1 MYKHI
6 LIPTDGSPA
15 ARAAGLSG
23 IELARATGAKVTL
36 FYAAPAPTPV
46 VYKKLLPVGYMKPG
60 EHAVMIEK
68 TAQRYLA
75 VLEKAAGAAGVKYES
90 VHVTS
95 DFPAQAIVETAKK
108 RRCDLIH
115 IAPHSQS
122 GLSRLLLGSQTQKVL
137 AEAKIPVLVY
147 R

>member
-15 ARAAGLSG
+15 SRAAALSG
-23 IELARATGAKVTL
+23 IELAKVVGAKVTL

-46 VYKKLLPVGYMKPG
+46 IYKNLLPVGFAKPK
-60 EHAVMIEK
+60 EHAEMIEK

-75 VLEKAAGAAGVKYES
+75 TLEKAAQAAGVNYES

-95 DFPAQAIVETAKK
+95 DFPADAILDAAKK

-115 IAPHSQS
+115 IAPHSQR
-122 GLSRLLLGSQTQKVL
+122 GIARFLLGSQTQKVL
-137 AEAKIPVLVY
+137 AGAQMPVVVY